1 MAVLKDLSQLG
12 LAFKEEAIPPA
23 LDSFQTLAPPPLE
36 SFAQKAAK
44 KSEMLPAYIKL
55 NTFVSVSGT
64 RHYAAF
70 IFNRSFIHKSF
81 KKPEES
87 RFELVQHPANK
98 QWFILQ
104 KAVLTKGNLFN
115 KNSLNFNTSDY
126 LNAKNLEKS
135 KHYPLQIIKREGIV
149 YFCLPAELVPLLA

>member
-36 SFAQKAAK
+36 SFGKKVAK
-44 KSEMLPAYIKL
+44 KSEMLPAYIRL
-55 NTFVSVSGT
+55 NTFVDHVGT
-64 RHYAAF
+64 RRYAAF
-70 IFNRSFIHKSF
+70 IFNRSFINKNF
-81 KKPEES
+81 KKAENV

-104 KAVLTKGNLFN
+104 KAVLTKGNLFK
-115 KNSLNFNTSDY
+115 KNSLNFNTSEY
-126 LNAKNLEKS
+126 LDAKKLEKGR
-135 KHYPLQIIKREGIV
+135 HYPLQLVKRDGVV
-149 YFCLPAELVPLLA
+149 YFCMPSELVPLLV